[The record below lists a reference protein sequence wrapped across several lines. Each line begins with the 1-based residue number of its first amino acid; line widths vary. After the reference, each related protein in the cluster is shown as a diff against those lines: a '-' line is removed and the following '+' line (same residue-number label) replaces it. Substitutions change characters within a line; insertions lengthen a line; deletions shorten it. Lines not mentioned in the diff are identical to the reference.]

1 MFNISL
7 SIFRFI
13 SLDHVASHPLIKFT
27 GPDEIFGEK
36 IPAEHL
42 NLNESKLLKIF
53 QNYIHKRIRCDSCNI
68 KPVLGICFTCADCYD
83 FDLCYYCYLRRPEL
97 KAHKNTHCLIVEKK
111 TFDPNIFQ

>member
-7 SIFRFI
+7 SMLRSI
-13 SLDHVASHPLIKFT
+13 SLDHVASHPVIKFT

-36 IPAEHL
+36 IPAEYL

-53 QNYIHKRIRCDSCNI
+53 QNYIHKGIRCDNCHNMPI
-68 KPVLGICFTCADCYD
+68 LGIRFTCQDCYD
-83 FDLCYYCYLRRPEL
+83 LDFCHKCYLSQPTL

-111 TFDPNIFQ
+111 TIHPNIF